1 MKNSIA
7 KSVIPHLISMLV
19 KVIWLTCRV
28 RTIHGH
34 QHAQNLIDFNSVF
47 IPCYWHQHH
56 IYGAWYMRR
65 LAQQGTKI
73 GFLISPSSD
82 GDMSAKLA
90 QSWGF
95 TVIRGSSNRT
105 GARAM
110 RDLYNTIIKDQ
121 VSPVNTSDGPT
132 GPLHVFKPG
141 AIMLAQLTGAPILPL
156 SYAASHYWKLKSWD
170 EFIVPK
176 PFSKIAIALDEPV
189 MVDKKITQEQTEAL
203 QTRLQNTLQE
213 LEQHAERLLKN

>member
-1 MKNSIA
+1 MKNRFL
-7 KSVIPHLISMLV
+7 KSVVPHIVNLMV
-19 KVIWLTCRV
+19 NVIWFTCRV
-28 RTIHGH
+28 RTVHGQ
-34 QHAQNLIDFNSVF
+34 QHVKNLTDFNSVF

-56 IYGAWYMRR
+56 IYGAWYMRK
-65 LAQQGTKI
+65 LVQLGTKI

-90 QSWGF
+90 ENWGF
-95 TVIRGSSNRT
+95 TVVRGSSNRT
-105 GARAM
+105 GARAI
-110 RDLYNTIIKDQ
+110 RDLYHTIIKDR

-156 SYAASHYWKLKSWD
+156 SYAASRYWKLKSWD
-170 EFIVPK
+170 KFIVPK

-189 MVDKKITQEQTEAL
+189 LVNKKITPDEIAAL
-203 QTRLQNTLQE
+203 QLKLQDTLQE
-213 LEQHAERLLKN
+213 LEQHAARLLTT

>member
-1 MKNSIA
+1 
-7 KSVIPHLISMLV
+7 MLV